1 MHIPT
6 YLMNFRVLSFPILNQ
21 LGVKHVY
28 RASSRM
34 DLHQSLHA
42 RQTYMLTK
50 VKVNI
55 RPNLF
60 DSQILKMLTCFQLLY
75 LPVRLI
81 HLIWVCMGRF
91 EFSHSRIPCTFPE
104 KHQIQTISPGQYIFA
119 LGLRRYQFSC
129 QLISGPLL
137 MLLDCVLVKHLPPM
151 RNNPP

>member
-104 KHQIQTISPGQYIFA
+104 KTSDSNDLPWSVYICIGAPKISIFLSINFWA
-119 LGLRRYQFSC
+119 TVNAFRLRIGKASTPYE
-129 QLISGPLL
+129 
-137 MLLDCVLVKHLPPM
+137 K
-151 RNNPP
+151 